1 MRVLQIFTEV
11 CRVLYKGRVAQSVEQ
26 RIENPRVG
34 GSIPSLGTSFHMPQ
48 RGRRARSASRRGC
61 RLPVLIQHRW
71 TVESDSG
78 KLIRTRFKGQSYVFF
93 RWDSDNIRYDLRH
106 WVQDNDG
113 QWISFFSTFP
123 QPVGNNEALWRDIYT
138 RLQKND
144 NWIWVYAV
152 ARVKLRLNRLGAIE
166 HAKFLSMGCE
176 SPMGSINGKNFGGA
190 CKLRAK
196 MIDPLDLPFDPQM
209 SK

>member
-1 MRVLQIFTEV
+1 MLQSCKISNGYTVAMKREMTLFRGAVILLLV
-11 CRVLYKGRVAQSVEQ
+11 CFL
-26 RIENPRVG
+26 
-34 GSIPSLGTSFHMPQ
+34 SIPSAFSQTWDNKWFKFKGTAHGF
-48 RGRRARSASRRGC
+48 
-61 RLPVLIQHRW
+61 IEND
-71 TVESDSG
+71 TG

-113 QWISFFSTFP
+113 QWISYFSTFP

-176 SPMGSINGKNFGGA
+176 SPMGLIDGNNFGGT

-209 SK
+209 NK